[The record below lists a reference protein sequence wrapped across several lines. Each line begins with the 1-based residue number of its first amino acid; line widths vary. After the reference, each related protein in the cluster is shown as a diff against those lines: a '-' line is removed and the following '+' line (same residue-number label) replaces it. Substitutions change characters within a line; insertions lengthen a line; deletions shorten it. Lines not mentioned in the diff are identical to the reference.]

1 MTLENTLRQQLGSPE
16 PGGFHVSHGDWNVTL
31 VSERSDSLSCALR
44 ELTLERNAPIQ
55 EELHAWATRVA
66 ARVTGLIEPLRVIEV
81 DSAGGGLGKA
91 LLRSTAPS
99 VKDGKSY
106 YYELLLE
113 RTSRTVANLRRYAG
127 DRTGGE
133 KREAVAFVLTHDAI
147 AKLVHDI
154 VGGN

>member
-1 MTLENTLRQQLGSPE
+1 MTLEKTLRHQLSNPE
-16 PGGFHVSHGDWNVTL
+16 AGGFHVSHGDWNVTL
-31 VSERSDSLSCALR
+31 SAEKSDSLSCALT

-55 EELHAWATRVA
+55 EELPAWAARVA
-66 ARVTGLIEPLRVIEV
+66 ARVTGLIEPLKVVEV
-81 DSAGGGLGKA
+81 DTPLGKA
-91 LLRSTAPS
+91 LLRSAAPT

-113 RTSRTVANLRRYAG
+113 RSNRTVANLRRYVG

-147 AKLVHDI
+147 VKMVADF
-154 VGGN
+154 VGVN